1 MSVQFQTLTDLGGLV
16 TNIPEDKIP
25 DRNASDI
32 SDIDLSVYG
41 FVQTKGGYDLF
52 ANQITEAGSCL
63 RSFPFKKN
71 YGSLRTIIMRQRDNG
86 TTAVL
91 EWLNPDNAE
100 TDDGKWE
107 TLVTGLTTG
116 AVMGFAIANGN
127 DGQKVNLLVFCNA
140 VENVSTWNG
149 ATATFVSDTANSIT
163 VSNIPLEGFTA
174 TGSLIINGVTYA
186 YTGISSNTFTG
197 VTPDPTVTAHA
208 VGDGVAQAADTS
220 TLSSLAK
227 GNILCTSQGKLFLSG
242 ELQNESKVHYSQTG
256 DVTDFSVGSGG
267 LGAGGTFDV
276 IEKGGRI
283 TYMEPK
289 GASNVIIHKEDVIV
303 SYGRTT
309 DGTNAIESFETLAYS
324 DDAGATNLKAGSI
337 LNNDSYFCTGREG
350 LKQLSKSINDAS
362 LNINSI
368 TDVIIP
374 SIQDFDFSDAAV
386 IFYPRKR
393 AIYLACKSSSSA
405 SANDRVITY
414 YVKRGANGNY
424 IGDLSIDNL
433 PVADWFIY
441 NRNLHFVSSLDQN
454 AYSMYSRKSARG
466 VGINHKWVSKE
477 FTYGEPARGKE
488 FNTLYIDGYIGD
500 RTKIKITVL
509 YGILGSGGS
518 KSVTL
523 SWNDS
528 SYVSSQKISAL
539 GTDVLGAVALG
550 ASSND
555 IQDSYSFSAPIH
567 FDVNKANR
575 FRIKIETLYDD
586 TTSPESYWAITNLGL
601 NPTLLGKD
609 FNKQINSNS

>member
-1 MSVQFQTLTDLGGLV
+1 MSVQFQTLTDLGGLI

-41 FVQTKGGYDLF
+41 FVQTRNGHDLF

-71 YGSLRTIIMRQRDNG
+71 YGTLRTIIMRQRDNG
-86 TTAVL
+86 ATAIL
-91 EWLNPDNAE
+91 EWLNPDNSA
-100 TDDGKWE
+100 TGDGKWE
-107 TLVTGLTTG
+107 TLVSGLTTG
-116 AVMGFAIANGN
+116 AVMGFAIANGDEGN
-127 DGQKVNLLVFCNA
+127 KVNRLVFCNA
-140 VENVSTWNG
+140 IENVSTWNG
-149 ATATFVSDTANSIT
+149 ATSLFVSDTANSIT

-174 TGSLIINGVTYA
+174 TGSLILNGVEYA
-186 YTGISSNTFTG
+186 YTGISTNTFTG
-197 VTPDPTVTAHA
+197 VTPDPTATTNTA
-208 VGDGVAQAADTS
+208 GDGVAQAADTS
-220 TLSSLAK
+220 SLSSLAK

-256 DVTDFSVGSGG
+256 NVTDFSVGSGG

-289 GASNVIIHKEDVIV
+289 GNNSVIIHKDDVIV
-303 SYGRTT
+303 AYSRTT
-309 DGTNAIESFETLAYS
+309 DGTNAIETFETLAYS
-324 DDAGATNLKAGSI
+324 DDSGATNLKAGSI

-374 SIQDFDFSDAAV
+374 SIQDYDFSDASV

-393 AIYLACKSSSSA
+393 AIYIACKSSSSV
-405 SANDRVITY
+405 SANDKVITY

-433 PVADWFIY
+433 SVADWFIY
-441 NRNLHFVSSLDQN
+441 DRNLYFVSSLDQN
-454 AYSMYSRKSARG
+454 SYSMYSRRSARG

-500 RTKIKITVL
+500 RTKMKITVL
-509 YGILGSGGS
+509 YGILGSNGS
-518 KSVTL
+518 KSIVL

-528 SYVSSQKISAL
+528 NYVSSQKISAL
-539 GTDVLGAVALG
+539 GTDVLGTLALG
-550 ASSND
+550 SSSSD

-567 FDVNKANR
+567 FDVNKSNR
-575 FRIKIETLYDD
+575 FRVKIETIYDD
-586 TTSPESYWAITNLGL
+586 DTSPESYWAVTNLGL

>member
-41 FVQTKGGYDLF
+41 FVQTRGGHDLF

-71 YGSLRTIIMRQRDNG
+71 YGTLRTIIMRQRDNG
-86 TTAVL
+86 TTATL
-91 EWLNPDNAE
+91 EWLNPDNTA

-107 TLVTGLTTG
+107 TLVTSLTTG

-127 DGQKVNLLVFCNA
+127 NGQKVNLLIFCNA

-149 ATATFVSDTANSIT
+149 ATSTFVSDTANTIT

-197 VTPDPTVTAHA
+197 VTPDPTVTSHA

-289 GASNVIIHKEDVIV
+289 GTSNVIIHKEDVVV

-350 LKQLSKSINDAS
+350 LKQLSKAINDAS

-374 SIQDFDFSDAAV
+374 SLQDFDFSDAAV

-405 SANDRVITY
+405 SANDKVITY

-433 PVADWFIY
+433 AVADWFIY

-454 AYSMYSRKSARG
+454 SYSMYSRKSASG

-500 RTKIKITVL
+500 RTKIKITVF

-518 KSVTL
+518 KSQVL
-523 SWNDS
+523 EWDDS
-528 SYVSSQKISAL
+528 RYVSSQKISAL
-539 GTDVLGAVALG
+539 GTDALG
-550 ASSND
+550 TLALGSSSSD
-555 IQDSYSFSAPIH
+555 ILDSYSFSAPIH

-575 FRIKIETLYDD
+575 FRIKIETIYDSE
-586 TTSPESYWAITNLGL
+586 TSPESYWAITNLAL

-609 FNKQINSNS
+609 LNKQINSNS